1 MTLRHGNRIRQHG
14 GEQVVRDLQAI
25 EAFELVD
32 RRPAERRIAE
42 RAGDVRFKRHGES
55 ASRGVDW
62 RRFERER
69 HARTGNQSWRS
80 DPSLLAALSL

>member
-25 EAFELVD
+25 EAFELGD
-32 RRPAERRIAE
+32 SRPAERRIEE
-42 RAGDVRFKRHGES
+42 RAGDVRFKRHGVS
-55 ASRGVDW
+55 ANRGVDW

-69 HARTGNQSWRS
+69 RARTGNASWRS
-80 DPSLLAALSL
+80 GPSPLLALSL